1 MSWNG
6 IVITPNSEEDK
17 MKGIIAAQSPTVN
30 DTCTDCGSFVDI
42 GAVIDEH
49 DIVLEIQFTGASAKD
64 DAENMAERAKA
75 RFGKTQ
81 AKFVTVETGMSLQL
95 VFDVSAEKMIFQL
108 ENGL

>member
-1 MSWNG
+1 
-6 IVITPNSEEDK
+6 

-64 DAENMAERAKA
+64 DAENMAERAKHALA
-75 RFGKTQ
+75 RHKR
-81 AKFVTVETGMSLQL
+81 SLSRL
-95 VFDVSAEKMIFQL
+95 KRA
-108 ENGL
+108 